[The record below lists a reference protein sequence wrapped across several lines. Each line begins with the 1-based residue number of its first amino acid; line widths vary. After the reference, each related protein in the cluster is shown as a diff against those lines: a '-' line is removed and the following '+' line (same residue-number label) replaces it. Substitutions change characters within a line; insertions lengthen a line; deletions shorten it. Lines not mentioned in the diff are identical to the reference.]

1 MAEVEATRFGR
12 TLWDQ
17 WENIEHYS
25 KMGTQSLE
33 RMNEFLKRRAE
44 IELDYAKQLNK
55 LVKAQREEANSAA
68 AHKGLGVAV
77 MSGTCSQ
84 SWMQILTMT
93 EYTASFHTSLSEQ
106 LDGELRKSIKVQIKD
121 NEKLFKLLFDDVR
134 KAVAEYRKV
143 VENLEKMRQKYDK
156 ATRDMDVAR
165 QAYESANQDMNKT
178 AKDIEK
184 LRNDAEKK
192 AIFAKECAD
201 AYQECINQTNAAK
214 DKFYM
219 ETLPNMLDII
229 QSKDEQNRVAFIK
242 TCFLRYSDLLQGQL
256 PSVSRAIQSMVEIFD
271 KITPNYD
278 SATFIKMSQTHA
290 PYPQDFTFEER
301 ALAPSAM
308 KNKTVTRQF
317 TKGNAELDDSKEDAI
332 IVLPPKQGKKKATER
347 IKVLDKDLAE
357 VEKRLAGVE
366 TLISVY
372 KNKPEIA
379 KDYKVQRDLDDQH
392 NGFTYRTAVLM
403 HKKYKLQPI
412 AAYMDAEA
420 GASGA
425 HQSQSPITPLSD
437 TSSIK
442 SMSNV
447 GSAGAPN
454 PFSTHTEEDAE
465 EMETPEAF
473 TPVET
478 QNSRSSMNVGHG
490 EAPPTPTSPVATS
503 APPPPPPPPPAPSGP
518 TASAEKASSHKSL
531 AADLPTSEE
540 SHEPDKASDAQQ
552 HVRKASGP
560 PPPPPAHKA
569 AVDVIGQAKV
579 VYDFTGSGEND
590 ELMVSAGEAL
600 DVLEK
605 QEDGWWRVRVHRK
618 GQVLEGVVPGNY
630 TEDA

>member
-219 ETLPNMLDII
+219 ETLPNMLD
-229 QSKDEQNRVAFIK
+229 
-242 TCFLRYSDLLQGQL
+242 
-256 PSVSRAIQSMVEIFD
+256 VS
-271 KITPNYD
+271 
-278 SATFIKMSQTHA
+278 
-290 PYPQDFTFEER
+290 
-301 ALAPSAM
+301 
-308 KNKTVTRQF
+308 
-317 TKGNAELDDSKEDAI
+317 EL
-332 IVLPPKQGKKKATER
+332 V
-347 IKVLDKDLAE
+347 V
-357 VEKRLAGVE
+357 
-366 TLISVY
+366 
-372 KNKPEIA
+372 
-379 KDYKVQRDLDDQH
+379 
-392 NGFTYRTAVLM
+392 
-403 HKKYKLQPI
+403 
-412 AAYMDAEA
+412 
-420 GASGA
+420 
-425 HQSQSPITPLSD
+425 
-437 TSSIK
+437 
-442 SMSNV
+442 
-447 GSAGAPN
+447 N
-454 PFSTHTEEDAE
+454 PF
-465 EMETPEAF
+465 PLF
-473 TPVET
+473 INGPF
-478 QNSRSSMNVGHG
+478 SRLSKAKTSKTGLHSSKRVSFGI
-490 EAPPTPTSPVATS
+490 PTFF
-503 APPPPPPPPPAPSGP
+503 
-518 TASAEKASSHKSL
+518 KASSPVYL
-531 AADLPTSEE
+531 
-540 SHEPDKASDAQQ
+540 
-552 HVRKASGP
+552 GP
-560 PPPPPAHKA
+560 S
-569 AVDVIGQAKV
+569 KV
-579 VYDFTGSGEND
+579 
-590 ELMVSAGEAL
+590 
-600 DVLEK
+600 
-605 QEDGWWRVRVHRK
+605 W
-618 GQVLEGVVPGNY
+618 
-630 TEDA
+630 